1 MLGINPTAGASKL
14 VGQRRGRSTPAVL
27 IPSYGCR
34 CINDEW
40 TAWSSMP
47 YFTGGSTLGIPGGHP
62 PKLVQM
68 YQPLGDG
75 LVMVSPKIIPCLI
88 VPQCWP
94 NPVLFSLDIPG
105 HPWTQPSLQWLLHR
119 FNLQLASQPW
129 DKCQHGQSPAKRR
142 VKSGDLRREM
152 AGGQS

>member
-1 MLGINPTAGASKL
+1 
-14 VGQRRGRSTPAVL
+14 
-27 IPSYGCR
+27 
-34 CINDEW
+34 
-40 TAWSSMP
+40 MP

-105 HPWTQPSLQWLLHR
+105 HTPHSSDCYIVSTSNWLRNHG
-119 FNLQLASQPW
+119 ASANTAS
-129 DKCQHGQSPAKRR
+129 H
-142 VKSGDLRREM
+142 LRNE
-152 AGGQS
+152 G